1 MPIFT
6 TTLLLF
12 VTLAALALV
21 TRRRARAKKI
31 RVAAT
36 ENTNMKLASQI
47 CEAAAR
53 DAFHIELDYSIESL
67 NALDAAI
74 ATNWTDVQGSGIS
87 SDTLTVFA
95 SYVGEIFVRRFGA
108 EWKEV
113 KAESAVPY
121 LFFRDADLK
130 ASPFDLVE
138 QKLAQPAAI
147 SLHSAAQS
155 LLDELSRRRESL
167 TAPNGNH

>member
-21 TRRRARAKKI
+21 TRRRARAKK
-31 RVAAT
+31 RRLEVT
-36 ENTNMKLASQI
+36 ENSSMKLAAQI

-53 DAFHIELDYSIESL
+53 DAFRIELDYSIESL
-67 NALDAAI
+67 NLLDTAI
-74 ATNWTDVQGSGIS
+74 ATNWTDSLNLGTP
-87 SDTLTVFA
+87 SDTFTVFA
-95 SYVGEIFVRRFGA
+95 AYVGEIFVRGFGA
-108 EWKEV
+108 QWKEV
-113 KAESAVPY
+113 KADSAVPY
-121 LFFRDADLK
+121 LFFRDSDLK

-138 QKLAQPAAI
+138 QKLTQPTAI

-167 TAPNGNH
+167 TAHDGNQ